1 MLRLLKKMSGANRK
15 PKFFCES
22 CGTEVKQNAKFCH
35 HCGKF
40 FSSVKCPSCG
50 FSGDS
55 PAFKSG
61 CPMCG
66 YAVLQNEKVGSQP
79 DVSRNRHS
87 TDPLPLWMYF
97 VSIVLLVALVAFI
110 LIRK

>member
-1 MLRLLKKMSGANRK
+1 MSGGTKK

-22 CGTEVKQNAKFCH
+22 CGTEVKQNAKFCQ

-61 CPMCG
+61 CPVCG
-66 YAVLQNEKVGSQP
+66 YAVLQNEKDERPAV
-79 DVSRNRHS
+79 DSRNAHS
-87 TDPLPLWMYF
+87 TDPLPLWMYL
-97 VSIVLLVALVAFI
+97 VAVVLLIGLVALI